1 MVKADYV
8 SLWSIKQ
15 EFYQPR
21 LLSSLLTPTGRG
33 GSVVIRDYV
42 RALKWLT
49 ALESAMHSLGHPI
62 TKGTCSQV
70 GSLQDLCSMLHP
82 SDKFRLGL
90 DMCLCGTLSS
100 LPDARQTEI
109 LESSSWLAT
118 EKIRGIRAL
127 LLSYAAPGRGS
138 RFSLYSRFLS
148 DDCGLIDWGPK
159 LWQQHNFGQG
169 VTAVDVEI
177 CYPHSMDDFKTLF
190 EGAENLAST
199 STGVAEYVLSLPENQ
214 ALGIQSQFYAK
225 YQRHMFSLMVICPIF
240 YEKVNY
246 LKQPLRAGW
255 DVYTQVVSHLRSA
268 GLNAF
273 EINRCFGGKF
283 EKVSFLDSILNRG
296 GEGVVLHNGDAFYDI
311 TGSRDSNVMV
321 KIKNRVGGPAKRIMD
336 DTFDAFITG
345 GSGAASSILRLEL
358 SIICEN
364 EDGYQHRQV
373 LGFLPISG
381 DLSLQ
386 ATILDGGVPR
396 LNPDFM
402 DKVVEVQARALDN
415 NFHLIDPTLVR
426 LRHDKAASDCVYTA
440 TYLRSLPRG

>member
-82 SDKFRLGL
+82 SDKFRLGM

-100 LPDARQTEI
+100 LPDDRQTEI

-118 EKIRGIRAL
+118 EKIRGVRAL

-148 DDCGLIDWGPK
+148 DACGLIDWGPK

-199 STGVAEYVLSLPENQ
+199 STGVVEYVLSLPVNQ

-273 EINRCFGGKF
+273 EVNRCFGGKF

-296 GEGVVLHNGDAFYDI
+296 GEVLC
-311 TGSRDSNVMV
+311 
-321 KIKNRVGGPAKRIMD
+321 
-336 DTFDAFITG
+336 FITEMPSTTLQG
-345 GSGAASSILRLEL
+345 PVILMSWLRLRTVSAALLSGLWTIRSTLSLRAVRAPRLLFSALSLASSVRMRMVI
-358 SIICEN
+358 SIVRFWASC
-364 EDGYQHRQV
+364 
-373 LGFLPISG
+373 LL
-381 DLSLQ
+381 
-386 ATILDGGVPR
+386 
-396 LNPDFM
+396 
-402 DKVVEVQARALDN
+402 VVI
-415 NFHLIDPTLVR
+415 FHCR
-426 LRHDKAASDCVYTA
+426 LRFWIVVFHD
-440 TYLRSLPRG
+440 

>member
-8 SLWSIKQ
+8 SLWSAKQ

-82 SDKFRLGL
+82 SDKFRLGM

-100 LPDARQTEI
+100 LPDDRQTEI

-118 EKIRGIRAL
+118 EKIRGVRAL

-199 STGVAEYVLSLPENQ
+199 STGVVEYVLSLPENQ

-273 EINRCFGGKF
+273 EVNRCFGGKF

-296 GEGVVLHNGDAFYDI
+296 GEVLC
-311 TGSRDSNVMV
+311 
-321 KIKNRVGGPAKRIMD
+321 
-336 DTFDAFITG
+336 FITEMPSTTLQG
-345 GSGAASSILRLEL
+345 PVILMSWLRLRTVSAALLSGLWTIRSTLSLRAVRAPRLLFSALSLASSVRMRMVI
-358 SIICEN
+358 SIVRFWASC
-364 EDGYQHRQV
+364 
-373 LGFLPISG
+373 LL
-381 DLSLQ
+381 
-386 ATILDGGVPR
+386 
-396 LNPDFM
+396 
-402 DKVVEVQARALDN
+402 VVI
-415 NFHLIDPTLVR
+415 FHCR
-426 LRHDKAASDCVYTA
+426 LRFWIVVFHD
-440 TYLRSLPRG
+440 